1 MTYTKEQYEQLIN
14 SAKVF
19 SIDRAKDSELW
30 KTEARR
36 LVVFVCEYYKNCV
49 LKKEAFEQYG
59 LELFESIK
67 QAISSFNPDKGIFLH
82 YVNVAFKNR
91 VRQRKLSD
99 ALERQRQ
106 GISVSA
112 SDNKMIKQMLQYVR
126 SKGYDLNDEA
136 ILVRI
141 AEKLHTSIEQI
152 RLCIEQSQINFVDD
166 VVVNKKGEQES
177 IFDTIAS
184 PIRTAEQNLDENE
197 KQLDV
202 LRRVDNVFQ
211 TCQERQKNLLSR
223 LLTSKLIPEMDLTDY
238 VVSHLESISFVD
250 IGMVKG
256 FISGDNMPTARQIAT
271 EFEITEQS
279 VSRTLKIF
287 FEKLS

>member
-14 SAKVF
+14 NAKVF
-19 SIDRAKDSELW
+19 SIDRTKDSELW

-126 SKGYDLNDEA
+126 SKGYDLNDESV
-136 ILVRI
+136 LVRI
-141 AEKLHTSIEQI
+141 AEKLHTSIEHIKLFIKQWKDLFI
-152 RLCIEQSQINFVDD
+152 ICVRCNREQGHKF
-166 VVVNKKGEQES
+166 
-177 IFDTIAS
+177 
-184 PIRTAEQNLDENE
+184 
-197 KQLDV
+197 
-202 LRRVDNVFQ
+202 
-211 TCQERQKNLLSR
+211 LLV
-223 LLTSKLIPEMDLTDY
+223 P
-238 VVSHLESISFVD
+238 
-250 IGMVKG
+250 
-256 FISGDNMPTARQIAT
+256 
-271 EFEITEQS
+271 
-279 VSRTLKIF
+279 
-287 FEKLS
+287 